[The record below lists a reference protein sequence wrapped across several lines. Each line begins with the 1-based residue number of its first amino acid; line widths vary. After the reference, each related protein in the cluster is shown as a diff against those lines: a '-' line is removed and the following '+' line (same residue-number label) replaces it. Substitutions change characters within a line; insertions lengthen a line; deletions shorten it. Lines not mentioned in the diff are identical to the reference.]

1 MTQSSSSVNSINS
14 TSPPPLQIV
23 VGLGDP
29 VVEYYNGSGWSQ
41 LFDTNLSTSVKSLA
55 VTFSELG
62 MPQIVVGLGNSS
74 VQYFNSSSWTQLVG
88 TGWDSSASQLA
99 VQWTSANPKVVVGL
113 GSGAVEYYNGSGWS
127 QLHGTGWD
135 NSVNCMEVNWPASG
149 NPQVVVGLGNSSVQY
164 YNGSSWTQLQDTGWK
179 NSIGSMAVNWNGA
192 GTPEIVVGLG
202 NGSVQYYNGSSW
214 NQLQGM
220 GWGSN
225 AGQLAVQWTSAD
237 PQLVVGLNSGA
248 VEYYN
253 GNGWSQLQ
261 GTGWGSSVTGMEV
274 NWPAS
279 GAPLVV
285 VGLSDGYVQYYNGSS
300 WNQLQGSA
308 WGSSV
313 SYLQVNWL
321 GLENPQII
329 VGLVDGSVQSFS
341 GSNWSQLQ
349 GTGWGSAIACGSAQ
363 WYVSPVNGSSTT
375 NTPTGNNSTTS
386 TPSSV
391 PAGNS
396 TTPSP
401 TNNPAGSSS
410 TQAPTSS
417 SSSTTSSPT
426 TSSTST
432 VTQTPS
438 TSTSTTPTPQ
448 NTCSVTNNLIL
459 PTSPNTP
466 AQTGWDG
473 SIVVINANN
482 TSSTSTVQ
490 YYLQTDLILLN
501 FLDEGATVKSETSST
516 SSVLPVNQVGKLN
529 LLPYYQPGTQTQQL
543 SYTLLVSQANNY
555 FPVAVVGEDQELI
568 NFPAISIPQSIPPGL
583 NSSSAAN
590 AYVFLQNI
598 MAYPSSPLAQQFMT
612 ALNQGNT
619 ASPPTSPIAAAN
631 AFFASTTDYTNVNF
645 EIYSSVSSYASAYA
659 YIWANFQQSYTYHF
673 YTVTPTSGNSSSATD
688 STNVKESEQFSSL
701 GTVVLTQT
709 GGTPA
714 AISDANAGYS
724 ITWNPKS
731 GAAVGLNFVDGQL
744 VANNSDGFSS
754 FCLQTTF
761 MDMGQLTGNTADM
774 GTPIQALVG
783 VINGSNVIGSSID
796 LSLTEAG
803 KWSKGYDDVVNSKT
817 WRVLQTAMSL
827 YFMIDIGVHF
837 GEWIAKQFSKGES
850 PSADEAAKAQSDIK
864 DQAQEKLEDAGN
876 DDELK
881 TGDAVVEE
889 QIDVEP
895 VVWNTEIIKSEAEEI
910 DHQFEEE
917 NVQTELGEN
926 SDVINE
932 EINQSDLE
940 AKDLSEV
947 DPESDDASEK
957 LQDIQDQI
965 SSNQAQINEL
975 NVSSDNATN
984 EQVEQEENKEMNE
997 ENNEEEDEKNE
1008 ENAENENKEG
1018 DPDKEEGDDFVGE

>member
-225 AGQLAVQWTSAD
+225 AGQLAVQWTSAN
-237 PQLVVGLNSGA
+237 PQVVVGLNSGA

-253 GNGWSQLQ
+253 GNSWSQLQ
-261 GTGWGSSVTGMEV
+261 DTGWGSSVTGMEV

-386 TPSSV
+386 TPTSI

-410 TQAPTSS
+410 TQAPTST

-516 SSVLPVNQVGKLN
+516 SSVLPVNQVGNLN

-555 FPVAVVGEDQELI
+555 FPVAVVGEDQKLI

-731 GAAVGLNFVDGQL
+731 GAAFGLNFVDGQL

-783 VINGSNVIGSSID
+783 MINGSNVIGSSID
-796 LSLTEAG
+796 LSLTEAA
-803 KWSKGYDDVVNSKT
+803 KWSKGYDDVVDSKT
-817 WRVLQTAMSL
+817 WNVLQTAMSL
-827 YFMIDIGVHF
+827 YFMIDIGVKF
-837 GEWIAKQFSKGES
+837 GEWIADQFKKGES
-850 PSADEAAKAQSDIK
+850 PSAEEAAKAQSDIK
-864 DQAQEKLEDAGN
+864 DQAQEKLENSGN
-876 DDELK
+876 DDELN

-889 QIDVEP
+889 QINIE
-895 VVWNTEIIKSEAEEI
+895 WNTEIIVSESEQI

-917 NVQTELGEN
+917 TIQTELGEN

-940 AKDLSEV
+940 AEKLSEV
-947 DPESDDASEK
+947 DPASINASDQ
-957 LQDIQDQI
+957 LQNIQDQI
-965 SSNQAQINEL
+965 SSNQQQIDNE
-975 NVSSDNATN
+975 NVISDNATN
-984 EQVEQEENKEMNE
+984 QQVEQNEKKETNE
-997 ENNEEEDEKNE
+997 ENIEQKDENNE
-1008 ENAENENKEG
+1008 ENAENKNKE
-1018 DPDKEEGDDFVGE
+1018 DPEEEEGDFVGE

>member
-127 QLHGTGWD
+127 QLQGTGWD

-192 GTPEIVVGLG
+192 GTPEVVVGLG
-202 NGSVQYYNGSSW
+202 NGTVQYYNGSSW

-237 PQLVVGLNSGA
+237 PQVVVGLNSGA

-261 GTGWGSSVTGMEV
+261 GTGWGCSVTGMEV

-516 SSVLPVNQVGKLN
+516 SSVLPVNQVGELN

-555 FPVAVVGEDQELI
+555 FPVAVVGEDQKLI

-598 MAYPSSPLAQQFMT
+598 MSYPSSPLAQQFMT

-631 AFFASTTDYTNVNF
+631 EFFASTTDYTNVNF

-783 VINGSNVIGSSID
+783 MINGSNVIGSSID
-796 LSLTEAG
+796 LSLTEAA

-827 YFMIDIGVHF
+827 YFMIDIGVQF
-837 GEWIAKQFSKGES
+837 GEWIAKQCSKGES

-864 DQAQEKLEDAGN
+864 DQAQEKLENSGN
-876 DDELK
+876 NDELN

-889 QIDVEP
+889 QINIE
-895 VVWNTEIIKSEAEEI
+895 WNTEIIVSESEQI

-917 NVQTELGEN
+917 TIQTELGEN
-926 SDVINE
+926 SDDINK
-932 EINQSDLE
+932 EINQTDLE

-947 DPESDDASEK
+947 NPESDDASK
-957 LQDIQDQI
+957 QLQNIQDQI
-965 SSNQAQINEL
+965 SSNQGNIDNL
-975 NVSSDNATN
+975 NVSSNNATN

-1018 DPDKEEGDDFVGE
+1018 DPDKEEGDDLPVMDA

>member
-1 MTQSSSSVNSINS
+1 M
-14 TSPPPLQIV
+14 
-23 VGLGDP
+23 
-29 VVEYYNGSGWSQ
+29 
-41 LFDTNLSTSVKSLA
+41 
-55 VTFSELG
+55 
-62 MPQIVVGLGNSS
+62 
-74 VQYFNSSSWTQLVG
+74 
-88 TGWDSSASQLA
+88 
-99 VQWTSANPKVVVGL
+99 
-113 GSGAVEYYNGSGWS
+113 
-127 QLHGTGWD
+127 
-135 NSVNCMEVNWPASG
+135 
-149 NPQVVVGLGNSSVQY
+149 
-164 YNGSSWTQLQDTGWK
+164 
-179 NSIGSMAVNWNGA
+179 
-192 GTPEIVVGLG
+192 
-202 NGSVQYYNGSSW
+202 
-214 NQLQGM
+214 
-220 GWGSN
+220 
-225 AGQLAVQWTSAD
+225 
-237 PQLVVGLNSGA
+237 
-248 VEYYN
+248 
-253 GNGWSQLQ
+253 
-261 GTGWGSSVTGMEV
+261 
-274 NWPAS
+274 
-279 GAPLVV
+279 
-285 VGLSDGYVQYYNGSS
+285 
-300 WNQLQGSA
+300 
-308 WGSSV
+308 
-313 SYLQVNWL
+313 
-321 GLENPQII
+321 
-329 VGLVDGSVQSFS
+329 
-341 GSNWSQLQ
+341 
-349 GTGWGSAIACGSAQ
+349 
-363 WYVSPVNGSSTT
+363 
-375 NTPTGNNSTTS
+375 
-386 TPSSV
+386 
-391 PAGNS
+391 
-396 TTPSP
+396 
-401 TNNPAGSSS
+401 
-410 TQAPTSS
+410 
-417 SSSTTSSPT
+417 
-426 TSSTST
+426 
-432 VTQTPS
+432 
-438 TSTSTTPTPQ
+438 
-448 NTCSVTNNLIL
+448 
-459 PTSPNTP
+459 
-466 AQTGWDG
+466 
-473 SIVVINANN
+473 VINANN

-501 FLDEGATVKSETSST
+501 FLDEGATVKSETIST

-543 SYTLLVSQANNY
+543 SYNLLVSQANNY

-619 ASPPTSPIAAAN
+619 ASPPTSPITAAN
-631 AFFASTTDYTNVNF
+631 AFFASTSDYTNVNF

-731 GAAVGLNFVDGQL
+731 GAAVSLNFVDGQL

-796 LSLTEAG
+796 LSLTEAA

-817 WRVLQTAMSL
+817 WRILQTAMSL
-827 YFMIDIGVHF
+827 YFMIDIGVKF
-837 GEWIAKQFSKGES
+837 GEWIADKCKRGES

-910 DHQFEEE
+910 DDQFEEE
-917 NVQTELGEN
+917 TIQTELGEN

-940 AKDLSEV
+940 AKELSEV
-947 DPESDDASEK
+947 DPESDDASDE
-957 LQDIQDQI
+957 LENIQNQI

-984 EQVEQEENKEMNE
+984 QEINQDEEQVSEDEDDEERD
-997 ENNEEEDEKNE
+997 EEEETDDED
-1008 ENAENENKEG
+1008 G
-1018 DPDKEEGDDFVGE
+1018 GSDDGDDEGGDDIPEMDV

>member
-1 MTQSSSSVNSINS
+1 VYGI
-14 TSPPPLQIV
+14 PEVV
-23 VGLGDP
+23 VGL
-29 VVEYYNGSGWSQ
+29 
-41 LFDTNLSTSVKSLA
+41 A
-55 VTFSELG
+55 
-62 MPQIVVGLGNSS
+62 NSS
-74 VQYFNSSSWTQLVG
+74 VQYYNGSNWIQLVG
-88 TGWDSSASQLA
+88 TGWQSNAKQLA
-99 VQWTSANPKVVVGL
+99 VQWTSANPSVVVGL
-113 GSGAVEYYNGSGWS
+113 SSSAVEYDNGDGWS
-127 QLHGTGWD
+127 QLQGTGWD

-164 YNGSSWTQLQDTGWK
+164 YNGSSWTQLHDTGWK

-225 AGQLAVQWTSAD
+225 AGQLAVQWTSAN
-237 PQLVVGLNSGA
+237 PQVVVGLNSGA

-253 GNGWSQLQ
+253 GNSWSQLQ
-261 GTGWGSSVTGMEV
+261 DTSWGSSVTGMEV

-386 TPSSV
+386 TPSSI

-410 TQAPTSS
+410 TQAPTST

-516 SSVLPVNQVGKLN
+516 SSVLPVNQVGELN

-555 FPVAVVGEDQELI
+555 FPVAVVGEDQKLI

-731 GAAVGLNFVDGQL
+731 GAAFGLNFVDGQL

-796 LSLTEAG
+796 LSLTEAA
-803 KWSKGYDDVVNSKT
+803 KWSKGYDDVVDSKT
-817 WRVLQTAMSL
+817 WNVLQTAMSL
-827 YFMIDIGVHF
+827 YFMIDIGVKF
-837 GEWIAKQFSKGES
+837 GEWIADQFKKGES

-864 DQAQEKLEDAGN
+864 DQAQEKLENSGN
-876 DDELK
+876 DDELN

-889 QIDVEP
+889 QINIE
-895 VVWNTEIIKSEAEEI
+895 WNTEIIVSESEQI

-917 NVQTELGEN
+917 TIQTELGEN

-940 AKDLSEV
+940 AEKLSEV
-947 DPESDDASEK
+947 DPASINASGQ

-965 SSNQAQINEL
+965 SSNQQQIDNE
-975 NVSSDNATN
+975 NVISDNATN
-984 EQVEQEENKEMNE
+984 QQVEQDKKQETNE
-997 ENNEEEDEKNE
+997 ENIEQQDENNE
-1008 ENAENENKEG
+1008 ENAENANEKG
-1018 DPDKEEGDDFVGE
+1018 DPDKEEGDFVGE

>member
-1 MTQSSSSVNSINS
+1 
-14 TSPPPLQIV
+14 
-23 VGLGDP
+23 
-29 VVEYYNGSGWSQ
+29 
-41 LFDTNLSTSVKSLA
+41 
-55 VTFSELG
+55 
-62 MPQIVVGLGNSS
+62 
-74 VQYFNSSSWTQLVG
+74 
-88 TGWDSSASQLA
+88 
-99 VQWTSANPKVVVGL
+99 
-113 GSGAVEYYNGSGWS
+113 
-127 QLHGTGWD
+127 
-135 NSVNCMEVNWPASG
+135 
-149 NPQVVVGLGNSSVQY
+149 
-164 YNGSSWTQLQDTGWK
+164 
-179 NSIGSMAVNWNGA
+179 
-192 GTPEIVVGLG
+192 
-202 NGSVQYYNGSSW
+202 
-214 NQLQGM
+214 
-220 GWGSN
+220 
-225 AGQLAVQWTSAD
+225 
-237 PQLVVGLNSGA
+237 

-363 WYVSPVNGSSTT
+363 WYVSAVNGSSTT
-375 NTPTGNNSTTS
+375 NTPTGNSSTTS
-386 TPSSV
+386 TPSSI

-410 TQAPTSS
+410 TQAPTST

-516 SSVLPVNQVGKLN
+516 SSVLPVNQVGELN
-529 LLPYYQPGTQTQQL
+529 LLPYYKPGTQTQQL

-555 FPVAVVGEDQELI
+555 FPVAVVGEDQKLI

-659 YIWANFQQSYTYHF
+659 YTWANFQQSYTYHF

-796 LSLTEAG
+796 MSLTEAA

-827 YFMIDIGVHF
+827 YFMIDIGVKF
-837 GEWIAKQFSKGES
+837 GEWIADQFKKGES

-876 DDELK
+876 DDELN

-889 QIDVEP
+889 QINIE
-895 VVWNTEIIKSEAEEI
+895 WNTEIIVSESEQI

-926 SDVINE
+926 SDIINE

-940 AKDLSEV
+940 AKELSEV
-947 DPESDDASEK
+947 NPESDDANEK

-965 SSNQAQINEL
+965 SSNQAEINKL
-975 NVSSDNATN
+975 NVSSDNATDK
-984 EQVEQEENKEMNE
+984 EVEQDEEQESEDEDEEEKDEEEEN
-997 ENNEEEDEKNE
+997 EDED
-1008 ENAENENKEG
+1008 G
-1018 DPDKEEGDDFVGE
+1018 DSDDGNDGDGDGDDIPDMEV

>member
-113 GSGAVEYYNGSGWS
+113 SSSAVEYYNGSGWS

-164 YNGSSWTQLQDTGWK
+164 YNGSNWTQLQDTGWK

-225 AGQLAVQWTSAD
+225 AGQLAVQWTSAN
-237 PQLVVGLNSGA
+237 PQVVVGLNSGA

-261 GTGWGSSVTGMEV
+261 GTGWGCSVTGMEV

-386 TPSSV
+386 TPSSI

-410 TQAPTSS
+410 TQAPTST

-516 SSVLPVNQVGKLN
+516 SSVLPVNQVGELN

-555 FPVAVVGEDQELI
+555 FPVAVVGEDQKLI

-796 LSLTEAG
+796 LSLTEAA
-803 KWSKGYDDVVNSKT
+803 KWSKGYDDVVDSKT
-817 WRVLQTAMSL
+817 WNVLQTAMSL
-827 YFMIDIGVHF
+827 YFMIDIGVKF
-837 GEWIAKQFSKGES
+837 GEWIADQFKKGES

-864 DQAQEKLEDAGN
+864 DQAQEKLENSGN
-876 DDELK
+876 DDELN

-889 QIDVEP
+889 QINIE
-895 VVWNTEIIKSEAEEI
+895 WNTEIIVSESEQI

-917 NVQTELGEN
+917 TIQTELGEN
-926 SDVINE
+926 SDDINK
-932 EINQSDLE
+932 EIDQTDLE

-947 DPESDDASEK
+947 DPASNNASEQ
-957 LQDIQDQI
+957 LQNIQDEI
-965 SSNQAQINEL
+965 SSNQGNIDNL
-975 NVSSDNATN
+975 NVSSNNATN
-984 EQVEQEENKEMNE
+984 EQVEQEQNKEMNE
-997 ENNEEEDEKNE
+997 ENNQEEDEKNE
-1008 ENAENENKEG
+1008 ENAENKNKEG
-1018 DPDKEEGDDFVGE
+1018 DPAKEEGDFVGE

>member
-1 MTQSSSSVNSINS
+1 
-14 TSPPPLQIV
+14 
-23 VGLGDP
+23 
-29 VVEYYNGSGWSQ
+29 
-41 LFDTNLSTSVKSLA
+41 
-55 VTFSELG
+55 
-62 MPQIVVGLGNSS
+62 
-74 VQYFNSSSWTQLVG
+74 
-88 TGWDSSASQLA
+88 
-99 VQWTSANPKVVVGL
+99 
-113 GSGAVEYYNGSGWS
+113 
-127 QLHGTGWD
+127 
-135 NSVNCMEVNWPASG
+135 
-149 NPQVVVGLGNSSVQY
+149 
-164 YNGSSWTQLQDTGWK
+164 
-179 NSIGSMAVNWNGA
+179 
-192 GTPEIVVGLG
+192 VGLG

-225 AGQLAVQWTSAD
+225 AGQLAVQWTSAN
-237 PQLVVGLNSGA
+237 PQVVVGLNSGA

-261 GTGWGSSVTGMEV
+261 GTGWGCSVTGMEV

-386 TPSSV
+386 TPSSI

-410 TQAPTSS
+410 TQAPTST

-516 SSVLPVNQVGKLN
+516 SSVLPVNQVGELN

-555 FPVAVVGEDQELI
+555 FPVAVVGEDQKLI

-783 VINGSNVIGSSID
+783 
-796 LSLTEAG
+796 EAA
-803 KWSKGYDDVVNSKT
+803 KWSKGYDYVVNSKT
-817 WRVLQTAMSL
+817 WGVLQTAMSL

-889 QIDVEP
+889 QINAES
-895 VVWNTEIIKSEAEEI
+895 VVWDTEIIESEAAEI
-910 DHQFEEE
+910 NEQFNEE
-917 NVQTELGEN
+917 NLQTGLDEN
-926 SDVINE
+926 STDINE

-940 AKDLSEV
+940 AEELLKV
-947 DPESDDASEK
+947 PESKDASDQ
-957 LQDIQDQI
+957 LQNIQDQI
-965 SSNQAQINEL
+965 SSNQENIDKL
-975 NVSSDNATN
+975 NISSNNATDN
-984 EQVEQEENKEMNE
+984 EVEQDEEQETDE
-997 ENNEEEDEKNE
+997 EDDEEEDEDEKNE
-1008 ENAENENKEG
+1008 EKAENENNEG
-1018 DPDKEEGDDFVGE
+1018 DPGKEGDDFPVGE

>member
-1 MTQSSSSVNSINS
+1 M
-14 TSPPPLQIV
+14 
-23 VGLGDP
+23 
-29 VVEYYNGSGWSQ
+29 
-41 LFDTNLSTSVKSLA
+41 
-55 VTFSELG
+55 
-62 MPQIVVGLGNSS
+62 
-74 VQYFNSSSWTQLVG
+74 
-88 TGWDSSASQLA
+88 
-99 VQWTSANPKVVVGL
+99 
-113 GSGAVEYYNGSGWS
+113 
-127 QLHGTGWD
+127 
-135 NSVNCMEVNWPASG
+135 
-149 NPQVVVGLGNSSVQY
+149 
-164 YNGSSWTQLQDTGWK
+164 
-179 NSIGSMAVNWNGA
+179 
-192 GTPEIVVGLG
+192 
-202 NGSVQYYNGSSW
+202 
-214 NQLQGM
+214 
-220 GWGSN
+220 
-225 AGQLAVQWTSAD
+225 
-237 PQLVVGLNSGA
+237 
-248 VEYYN
+248 
-253 GNGWSQLQ
+253 
-261 GTGWGSSVTGMEV
+261 
-274 NWPAS
+274 
-279 GAPLVV
+279 
-285 VGLSDGYVQYYNGSS
+285 
-300 WNQLQGSA
+300 
-308 WGSSV
+308 
-313 SYLQVNWL
+313 
-321 GLENPQII
+321 
-329 VGLVDGSVQSFS
+329 
-341 GSNWSQLQ
+341 
-349 GTGWGSAIACGSAQ
+349 
-363 WYVSPVNGSSTT
+363 
-375 NTPTGNNSTTS
+375 
-386 TPSSV
+386 
-391 PAGNS
+391 
-396 TTPSP
+396 
-401 TNNPAGSSS
+401 
-410 TQAPTSS
+410 
-417 SSSTTSSPT
+417 
-426 TSSTST
+426 
-432 VTQTPS
+432 
-438 TSTSTTPTPQ
+438 
-448 NTCSVTNNLIL
+448 
-459 PTSPNTP
+459 
-466 AQTGWDG
+466 
-473 SIVVINANN
+473 VINANN

-516 SSVLPVNQVGKLN
+516 SSVLPVNQVGELN

-555 FPVAVVGEDQELI
+555 FPVAVVGEDQKLI

-598 MAYPSSPLAQQFMT
+598 MSYPSSPLAQQFMT

-731 GAAVGLNFVDGQL
+731 GDAVGLNFVDGQL

-783 VINGSNVIGSSID
+783 MINGSNVIGSSID
-796 LSLTEAG
+796 LSLTEAA

-827 YFMIDIGVHF
+827 YFMIDIGVQF
-837 GEWIAKQFSKGES
+837 GEWIAKKCSKGES

-864 DQAQEKLEDAGN
+864 DQAQEKLDNSGN

-889 QIDVEP
+889 QIDVETD
-895 VVWNTEIIKSEAEEI
+895 VWNTEIIKSEAEEI

-917 NVQTELGEN
+917 NVQTELDEN
-926 SDVINE
+926 SDIINE

-940 AKDLSEV
+940 AKELSEV
-947 DPESDDASEK
+947 NPESDDANEK

-965 SSNQAQINEL
+965 SSNQAQINKL
-975 NVSSDNATN
+975 NVSSDNATD
-984 EQVEQEENKEMNE
+984 EEVKQDEEQESEDED
-997 ENNEEEDEKNE
+997 EEEKDEE
-1008 ENAENENKEG
+1008 EETDDEDG
-1018 DPDKEEGDDFVGE
+1018 DSDDGDDGDGDDIPDMEV